1 MHQIA
6 YEDAL
11 KTCPISHLKS
21 CPNCSLLDVCRGRSD
36 FAFLRP
42 LPSHVIESRVWR
54 YVLWLDR
61 GHSSR
66 AHLAPRTKV
75 SSSCFQPSQMKFLQQ
90 FISKKNSK
98 QSSSKRVP
106 SSSTELES
114 LQAAVALLETEPPKI
129 SLDNVADNLPQ
140 VDDNTLLCILQA
152 LTSPIALTSARLV
165 SLHVNPRRLPHR
177 LITSSSDLQAPIR
190 IWGCKGSMD
199 ALGSRAVPTGA
210 AARLA

>member
-1 MHQIA
+1 MVP
-6 YEDAL
+6 
-11 KTCPISHLKS
+11 CVP
-21 CPNCSLLDVCRGRSD
+21 VG
-36 FAFLRP
+36 
-42 LPSHVIESRVWR
+42 
-54 YVLWLDR
+54 

-66 AHLAPRTKV
+66 AHLAPRTKG

-98 QSSSKRVP
+98 QSSSKQVT

-129 SLDNVADNLPQ
+129 SLDNVADNLPRL
-140 VDDNTLLCILQA
+140 DDNTLLCILQA
-152 LTSPIALTSARLV
+152 LTSPIALTAARLV
-165 SLHVNPRRLPHR
+165 SLHVNPHRLPHR
-177 LITSSSDLQAPIR
+177 LITPSSDMQAPIR
-190 IWGCKGSMD
+190 LWGCKSSVD